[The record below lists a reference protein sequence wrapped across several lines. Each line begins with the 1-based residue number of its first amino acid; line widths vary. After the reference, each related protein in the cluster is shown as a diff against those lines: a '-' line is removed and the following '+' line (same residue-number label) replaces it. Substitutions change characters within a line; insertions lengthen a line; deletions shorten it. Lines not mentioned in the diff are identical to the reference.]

1 MKDFFKK
8 FDKKRFMLVT
18 KFIFILSGAFIAV
31 KLVGQTFT
39 RYESN
44 VDLNANANVAFFVVD
59 QGTYES
65 TIALSDL
72 VPSTTPIY
80 YTFYVANYKND
91 KRTKVDLN
99 YNIKFETTTNLPL
112 SYEIIRNETFES
124 AHTNIIDSSTTRQDE
139 DGVYYKVFT
148 DNDTYNFSHSIN
160 IVDEYVLKVV
170 FPESYKNYPDLYQGV
185 VELFSIIINAE
196 QVTS

>member
-1 MKDFFKK
+1 MKEFFSK
-8 FDKKRFMLVT
+8 FDKKRFMVVT
-18 KFIFILSGAFIAV
+18 KFIVLLGGLFLVI
-31 KLVGQTFT
+31 KLVGTTYT

-44 VDLNANANVAFFVVD
+44 VDLNANANVAFFVID

-65 TIALSDL
+65 SIALSDL
-72 VPSTTPIY
+72 VPSNDPIY

-91 KRTKVDLN
+91 KRSKVDMR

-112 SYEIIRNETFES
+112 TYEIIRNETFQG
-124 AHTNIIDSSTTRQDE
+124 AHTNIIDSTTTRQDT
-139 DGVYYKVFT
+139 DGVFYRVFT
-148 DNDTYNFSHSIN
+148 DADTYNFPHTIN

-170 FPESYKNYPDLYQGV
+170 FPYSYKDYPDLYQGV

-196 QVTS
+196 QVT